1 MNNIINMYFNYIIM
15 RYIIQVEGGKIMMK
29 KTLFDPEEILKAF
42 NKAIKENKIHEPSSV
57 YIDKDGKII
66 RTRTKKKKV
75 K

>member
-1 MNNIINMYFNYIIM
+1 
-15 RYIIQVEGGKIMMK
+15 MMK